1 MRLSD
6 RCYAVTGLSYKF
18 PPVVNAGFIVGDQ
31 DLQRN
36 HRLHGIAIALISY
49 APCA

>member
-18 PPVVNAGFIVGDQ
+18 PPVVNAGFIVGDHETL
-31 DLQRN
+31 DRKST
-36 HRLHGIAIALISY
+36 RLNSSH
-49 APCA
+49 